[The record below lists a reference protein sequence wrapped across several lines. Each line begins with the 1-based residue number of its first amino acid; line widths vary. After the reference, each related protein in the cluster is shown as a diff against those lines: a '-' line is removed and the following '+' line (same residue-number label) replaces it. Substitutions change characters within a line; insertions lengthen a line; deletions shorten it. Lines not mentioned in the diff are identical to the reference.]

1 MARFG
6 LSALVWYES
15 YMSSA
20 SFRRVEYVVGCIQPG
35 MDNIREVYG
44 DIKPTILT
52 SFDQLQ
58 VASNVYRW
66 RMVELEASV
75 AIVNTHQEAE
85 YREILS
91 LNKAMVCQFEVRH
104 SQPNTIIMKKN
115 WVFWLILVCISAC
128 KNILLNFC
136 FRLSGENFSIYL
148 CFVLRY

>member
-66 RMVELEASV
+66 RMVKLEASV
-75 AIVNTHQEAE
+75 AIVNTHQEVE

-104 SQPNTIIMKKN
+104 SQPDTIIMKKKLG
-115 WVFWLILVCISAC
+115 FLVDFGWYKCM
-128 KNILLNFC
+128 
-136 FRLSGENFSIYL
+136 
-148 CFVLRY
+148 

>member
-1 MARFG
+1 MLKKLQLEFSMARFG

-35 MDNIREVYG
+35 VDNIREVYG
-44 DIKPTILT
+44 DIKPIVLT

-58 VASNVYRW
+58 VASDVYRW

-75 AIVNTHQEAE
+75 AIANTHQEAE

-91 LNKAMVCQFEVRH
+91 LNKAMVC
-104 SQPNTIIMKKN
+104 
-115 WVFWLILVCISAC
+115 
-128 KNILLNFC
+128 
-136 FRLSGENFSIYL
+136 
-148 CFVLRY
+148 